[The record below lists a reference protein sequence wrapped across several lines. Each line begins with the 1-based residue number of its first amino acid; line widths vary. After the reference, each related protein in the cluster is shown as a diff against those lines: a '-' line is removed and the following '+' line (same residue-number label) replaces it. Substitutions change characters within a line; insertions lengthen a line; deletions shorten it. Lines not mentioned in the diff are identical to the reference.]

1 MSAIEY
7 SFGSKITAT
16 FPTTLEIDKLGAISI
31 NNEPVVPNCV
41 IKLVDINSG
50 VLHYLG
56 CYVQGDFF
64 QDPLIQ
70 DSFMDH
76 AREVDPEW
84 LGKMIVGQ
92 LHIDHPEVVQDYI
105 FHSILLTLNTV
116 PGMTGYI
123 NDPGMDPL
131 VDGVF
136 VGPTEVET
144 DDDVHSG
151 IAIRVESTSET
162 RLYMLHT
169 VFDQLPWNS
178 DKGYEYL
185 CYNNLEDAVLESFRT
200 MIGFKFI
207 DCHPGEVKSLN
218 LCIIR

>member
-7 SFGSKITAT
+7 TFGDKITAI
-16 FPTTLEIDKLGAISI
+16 FPATLEIDKLGTITV
-31 NNEPVVPNCV
+31 NGETVVPNCI
-41 IKLVDINSG
+41 IKLIDINSG
-50 VLHYLG
+50 VLHYLD

-64 QDPLIQ
+64 QDPLIK
-70 DSFMDH
+70 DSFLEH
-76 AREVDPEW
+76 AREVDSEW

-92 LHIDHPEVVQDYI
+92 LHIDYSDIMQDYVYR
-105 FHSILLTLNTV
+105 SIALTLDVV

-136 VGPTEVET
+136 VGPANVET

-151 IAIRVESTSET
+151 VAIRVDSASEA

-169 VFDQLPWNS
+169 VFDQLPWNA
-178 DKGYEYL
+178 DKGYEYI
-185 CYNNLEDAVLESFRT
+185 CYNHLEDVLLESFRT
-200 MIGFKFI
+200 MMGFKFI
-207 DCHPGEVKSLN
+207 DLHPDENKDLT
-218 LCIIR
+218 LCVIR

>member
-16 FPTTLEIDKLGAISI
+16 FPTTLEIDKLGTISI

-84 LGKMIVGQ
+84 LGRLIAGQ
-92 LHIDHPEVVQDYI
+92 LAVDYTDIMQDYVY
-105 FHSILLTLNTV
+105 HSIVLTLDAV
-116 PGMTGYI
+116 PSMTGYI
-123 NDPGMDPL
+123 NDAGMAPL
-131 VDGVF
+131 IDGVF

-144 DDDVHSG
+144 DDDTHSG
-151 IAIRVESTSET
+151 VAIHVDFGDEA

-169 VFDQLPWNS
+169 VFDQLPWDA
-178 DKGYEYL
+178 DKGYEYI
-185 CYNNLEDAVLESFRT
+185 CYNRLDDTILESFRT
-200 MIGFKFI
+200 LMDFKLG
-207 DCHPGEVKSLN
+207 DGHPKEIKALT
-218 LCIIR
+218 LYIIA